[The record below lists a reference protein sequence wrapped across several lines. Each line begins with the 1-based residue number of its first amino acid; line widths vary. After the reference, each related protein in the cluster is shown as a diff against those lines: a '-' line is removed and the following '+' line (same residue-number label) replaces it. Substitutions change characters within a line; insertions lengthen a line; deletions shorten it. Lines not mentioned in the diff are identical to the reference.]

1 MIRIALCDDNKE
13 DMLQLHQ
20 KIIEWYRENSK
31 NQSVSITEYSDSVYL
46 SSVIDAGDSH
56 DVFFLDVEMPKV
68 DGFQLADKIRNKL
81 PAAIIVFL
89 TSHSELAP
97 DGYKFRALRYV
108 SKLVL
113 SQKLPEALEAVQKEF
128 SALESGY
135 LVVPHY
141 TDALRIPYNEILYVQ
156 HILRSSQIYT
166 LRQGVIK
173 DNRGLKTIYSV
184 IGDKRFIYIDRSTF
198 VNIDFIRELK
208 GNEII
213 LRTGESLAISRP
225 MLANVKETIVRAIPH
240 RKVGAILPEVI

>member
-46 SSVIDAGDSH
+46 SSVIDASDSH

-225 MLANVKETIVRAIPH
+225 MLANVKETIVRMW
-240 RKVGAILPEVI
+240 R

>member
-173 DNRGLKTIYSV
+173 DSRGLKTIYSV

-208 GNEII
+208 GNEIF

-225 MLANVKETIVRAIPH
+225 MLANVKETIIRMW
-240 RKVGAILPEVI
+240 R

>member
-20 KIIEWYRENSK
+20 KIIEWSRENSK

-225 MLANVKETIVRAIPH
+225 MLANVKETIVRMW
-240 RKVGAILPEVI
+240 R

>member
-198 VNIDFIRELK
+198 VNIDFIRELN

-225 MLANVKETIVRAIPH
+225 MLANVKETIVRMW
-240 RKVGAILPEVI
+240 R

>member
-97 DGYKFRALRYV
+97 DGYKFRALRFV

-113 SQKLPEALEAVQKEF
+113 SQKLPEALEVVQKEF

-173 DNRGLKTIYSV
+173 DSRGLKTIYSV

-225 MLANVKETIVRAIPH
+225 MLANVKETIVRMW
-240 RKVGAILPEVI
+240 R

>member
-46 SSVIDAGDSH
+46 SSVIDAGDLH

-166 LRQGVIK
+166 LRQGIIK
-173 DNRGLKTIYSV
+173 DNRGLKAIYSV

-225 MLANVKETIVRAIPH
+225 MLANVKETIVRMW
-240 RKVGAILPEVI
+240 R

>member
-89 TSHSELAP
+89 TSHNELAP

-166 LRQGVIK
+166 LRQGIIK
-173 DNRGLKTIYSV
+173 DNRGLKAIYSV

-225 MLANVKETIVRAIPH
+225 MLANVKETIVRMW
-240 RKVGAILPEVI
+240 R

>member
-128 SALESGY
+128 SALESEY

-225 MLANVKETIVRAIPH
+225 MLANVKETIVRMW
-240 RKVGAILPEVI
+240 R

>member
-173 DNRGLKTIYSV
+173 NNRGLKTIYSV

-225 MLANVKETIVRAIPH
+225 MLANVKETIVRMW
-240 RKVGAILPEVI
+240 R

>member
-89 TSHSELAP
+89 TSHSELAL

-184 IGDKRFIYIDRSTF
+184 IGNKRFIYIDRSTF

-225 MLANVKETIVRAIPH
+225 MLANVKETIVRMW
-240 RKVGAILPEVI
+240 R

>member
-81 PAAIIVFL
+81 PDAIIVFL

-225 MLANVKETIVRAIPH
+225 MLANVKETIVRMW
-240 RKVGAILPEVI
+240 R

>member
-97 DGYKFRALRYV
+97 DGFKFRALRYV

-225 MLANVKETIVRAIPH
+225 MLANVKETIVRMW
-240 RKVGAILPEVI
+240 R

>member
-156 HILRSSQIYT
+156 YILRSSQIYT

-225 MLANVKETIVRAIPH
+225 MLANVKETIVRMW
-240 RKVGAILPEVI
+240 R

>member
-113 SQKLPEALEAVQKEF
+113 SQKLPEALEVVQKEF
-128 SALESGY
+128 SALEFGY

-173 DNRGLKTIYSV
+173 DSRGLKTIYSV

-213 LRTGESLAISRP
+213 LRTGESLAISRA
-225 MLANVKETIVRAIPH
+225 MLANVKETIVRMW
-240 RKVGAILPEVI
+240 R

>member
-56 DVFFLDVEMPKV
+56 NVFFLDVEMPKV

-225 MLANVKETIVRAIPH
+225 MLANVKETIVRMW
-240 RKVGAILPEVI
+240 R

>member
-20 KIIEWYRENSK
+20 RIIEWYRENSK

-225 MLANVKETIVRAIPH
+225 MLANVKETIVRMW
-240 RKVGAILPEVI
+240 R

>member
-173 DNRGLKTIYSV
+173 DNRGLNIIYSV

-225 MLANVKETIVRAIPH
+225 MLANVKETIVRMW
-240 RKVGAILPEVI
+240 R

>member
-225 MLANVKETIVRAIPH
+225 MLANVKETIVRMW
-240 RKVGAILPEVI
+240 K

>member
-225 MLANVKETIVRAIPH
+225 MLANVKETIVECGDKRY
-240 RKVGAILPEVI
+240 G

>member
-198 VNIDFIRELK
+198 VNIDFIRELT

-225 MLANVKETIVRAIPH
+225 MLANVKEAIVRMW
-240 RKVGAILPEVI
+240 R

>member
-184 IGDKRFIYIDRSTF
+184 IGDKKFIYIDRSTF

-225 MLANVKETIVRAIPH
+225 MLANVKETIVRMW
-240 RKVGAILPEVI
+240 R

>member
-141 TDALRIPYNEILYVQ
+141 TDALRIPYNEILYVH

-225 MLANVKETIVRAIPH
+225 MLANVKETIVRMW
-240 RKVGAILPEVI
+240 R

>member
-97 DGYKFRALRYV
+97 DGYKFRALWYV

-225 MLANVKETIVRAIPH
+225 MLANVKETIVRMW
-240 RKVGAILPEVI
+240 R

>member
-113 SQKLPEALEAVQKEF
+113 SQKLPEVLEAVQKEF

-225 MLANVKETIVRAIPH
+225 MLANVKETIVRMW
-240 RKVGAILPEVI
+240 R

>member
-113 SQKLPEALEAVQKEF
+113 SQKLPKALEVVQKEF

-173 DNRGLKTIYSV
+173 DSRGLKTIYSV

-225 MLANVKETIVRAIPH
+225 MLANVKETIVRMW
-240 RKVGAILPEVI
+240 R

>member
-56 DVFFLDVEMPKV
+56 DAFFLDVEMPKV

-108 SKLVL
+108 SKLVFVVVKKSRHEKYL
-113 SQKLPEALEAVQKEF
+113 FLICFFKSRHEEYFCRSCFFK
-128 SALESGY
+128 SG
-135 LVVPHY
+135 HG
-141 TDALRIPYNEILYVQ
+141 Q
-156 HILRSSQIYT
+156 
-166 LRQGVIK
+166 
-173 DNRGLKTIYSV
+173 
-184 IGDKRFIYIDRSTF
+184 
-198 VNIDFIRELK
+198 
-208 GNEII
+208 
-213 LRTGESLAISRP
+213 
-225 MLANVKETIVRAIPH
+225 
-240 RKVGAILPEVI
+240 

>member
-128 SALESGY
+128 SALKSGY

-225 MLANVKETIVRAIPH
+225 MLANVKETIVRMW
-240 RKVGAILPEVI
+240 R

>member
-166 LRQGVIK
+166 LRQGIIK

-225 MLANVKETIVRAIPH
+225 MLANVKETIVRMW
-240 RKVGAILPEVI
+240 R

>member
-141 TDALRIPYNEILYVQ
+141 TNALRIPYNEILYVQ

-198 VNIDFIRELK
+198 VNIDFIRELT

-225 MLANVKETIVRAIPH
+225 MLANVKETIVRMW
-240 RKVGAILPEVI
+240 R

>member
-108 SKLVL
+108 SKLVF

-173 DNRGLKTIYSV
+173 DSRGLKTIYSV

-225 MLANVKETIVRAIPH
+225 MLANVKETIVRMW
-240 RKVGAILPEVI
+240 R

>member
-141 TDALRIPYNEILYVQ
+141 TDALRIPYNEILCVQ

-225 MLANVKETIVRAIPH
+225 MLANVKETIVRMW
-240 RKVGAILPEVI
+240 R

>member
-128 SALESGY
+128 SALGSGY

-225 MLANVKETIVRAIPH
+225 MLANVKETIVRMW
-240 RKVGAILPEVI
+240 R

>member
-113 SQKLPEALEAVQKEF
+113 SQKLPEALEVVQKEF

-198 VNIDFIRELK
+198 VSIDFIRELK

-225 MLANVKETIVRAIPH
+225 MLANVKETIVRMW
-240 RKVGAILPEVI
+240 R

>member
-128 SALESGY
+128 FALESGY

-225 MLANVKETIVRAIPH
+225 MLANVKETIVRMW
-240 RKVGAILPEVI
+240 R

>member
-1 MIRIALCDDNKE
+1 MCDDNKE

-225 MLANVKETIVRAIPH
+225 MLANVKETIVRMW
-240 RKVGAILPEVI
+240 R

>member
-97 DGYKFRALRYV
+97 DGYRFRALRYV

-184 IGDKRFIYIDRSTF
+184 IGNKRFIYIDRSTF

-225 MLANVKETIVRAIPH
+225 MLANVKETIVRMW
-240 RKVGAILPEVI
+240 R

>member
-97 DGYKFRALRYV
+97 DGYKYRALRYV

-225 MLANVKETIVRAIPH
+225 MLANVKETIVRMW
-240 RKVGAILPEVI
+240 R